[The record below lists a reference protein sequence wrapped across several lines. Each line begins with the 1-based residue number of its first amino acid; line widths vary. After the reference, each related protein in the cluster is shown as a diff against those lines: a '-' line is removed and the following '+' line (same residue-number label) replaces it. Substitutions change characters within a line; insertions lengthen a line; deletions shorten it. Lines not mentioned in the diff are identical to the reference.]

1 MIKIGITGSIASGKT
16 TASKIISLK
25 RGPLFSA
32 DDFVKQLY
40 RSKKFKKIIIKKFS
54 IKATNNFKAEL
65 KKKLLYKKANLKK
78 LTKLI
83 HPLVRKEMFN
93 FIKKNKSKSIIFL
106 EIPLLIESKLM
117 NYFDL
122 IIFIKS
128 NKRLRLKRY
137 VSKGGDKRLFSFLDN
152 HQMKDSKKLKYCD
165 YVVVNNKSLS
175 VLKRKLLNII
185 E

>member
-1 MIKIGITGSIASGKT
+1 M
-16 TASKIISLK
+16 
-25 RGPLFSA
+25 
-32 DDFVKQLY
+32 
-40 RSKKFKKIIIKKFS
+40 
-54 IKATNNFKAEL
+54 
-65 KKKLLYKKANLKK
+65 
-78 LTKLI
+78 
-83 HPLVRKEMFN
+83 
-93 FIKKNKSKSIIFL
+93 
-106 EIPLLIESKLM
+106 IESKLM

-128 NKRLRLKRY
+128 NKKLRLKRY

>member
-1 MIKIGITGSIASGKT
+1 
-16 TASKIISLK
+16 
-25 RGPLFSA
+25 
-32 DDFVKQLY
+32 
-40 RSKKFKKIIIKKFS
+40 
-54 IKATNNFKAEL
+54 
-65 KKKLLYKKANLKK
+65 
-78 LTKLI
+78 
-83 HPLVRKEMFN
+83 MFN

-137 VSKGGDKRLFSFLDN
+137 VSKGGDKRLFFFLDN